1 MDLNDYQ
8 KRAKGTAVFPGS
20 TALQYLTLQ
29 LASESGEVAGKIAKY
44 FRGDYDAEK
53 PGAIVFSDL
62 RQVVT
67 KELGD
72 VLWYVAILADFFGV
86 DLDEVASKNLAK
98 LKDRQDRGVIK
109 GSGDNR

>member
-1 MDLNDYQ
+1 MDLNEYQ

-20 TALQYLTLQ
+20 TALQYLALQ

-44 FRGDYDAEK
+44 FRGDYEEK

-72 VLWYVAILADFFGV
+72 VLWYTAILADFFGV
-86 DLDEVASKNLAK
+86 DLEDVAAKNLEK
-98 LKDRQDRGVIK
+98 LKDREDRGVIK